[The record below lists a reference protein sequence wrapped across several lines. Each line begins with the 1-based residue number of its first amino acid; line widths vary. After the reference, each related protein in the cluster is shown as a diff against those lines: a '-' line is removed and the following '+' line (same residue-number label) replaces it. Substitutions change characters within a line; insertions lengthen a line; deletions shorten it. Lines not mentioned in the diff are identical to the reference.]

1 MWEQRLSPKMQLWL
15 YRFSLERGY
24 LDTLLEKFVARPFV
38 ALFRGLDELETKW
51 AKLLDGESK
60 AKEAPRDQGSIFL
73 GSESL

>member
-60 AKEAPRDQGSIFL
+60 AKEAPRDQ
-73 GSESL
+73 